1 MKKEQFLY
9 EKIYSDIKNRI
20 LTGEL
25 KEGTCLPQIGELAA
39 DFSVSTITVTNA
51 LNALRDEGY
60 LNRIKGKGSFVQLPE
75 ESFRD
80 SRDLERL
87 FLRDG
92 GAASVKHGETGGD
105 RMLGLVL
112 EHISSCFGLDMMY
125 AADELAAKA
134 GYKLCVRFSYGIR
147 EKETEEIEFL
157 KNLGVCGIIVMPCHG
172 LYYNT
177 EILKLVIEGFPMVLI
192 DKNMEGIPVP
202 SVRTDN
208 HLAMTELVD
217 YLVGKGKKK
226 IGFITFSEN
235 GTSSIKDRKKGFR
248 DAVKRAGAQRMAEC
262 CLEGAEKINIYS
274 EDFNEDH
281 RDMIEAY
288 LRDNRELEAVI
299 CAEYGIARC
308 LGKQKEQEG
317 REKITVC
324 CIDEDYLSPGGPHF
338 THIKQNEKKI
348 AFEAI
353 RILLKQVEKNA
364 PGYEQMDCLVPGIF
378 REVEN

>member
-20 LTGEL
+20 LSGAL

-39 DFSVSTITVTNA
+39 DFGVSTITVTNA

-60 LNRIKGKGSFVQLPE
+60 LNRIKGKGSFVRLPDDSFKSGPDE
-75 ESFRD
+75 EAES
-80 SRDLERL
+80 
-87 FLRDG
+87 G
-92 GAASVKHGETGGD
+92 KPGETGGE

-157 KNLGVCGIIVMPCHG
+157 KNLGVSGIIVMPCHG

-208 HLAMTELVD
+208 HLAMTQLVD

-235 GTSSIKDRKKGFR
+235 GTSSIKDRRMGFR
-248 DAVKRAGAQRMAEC
+248 DAVKRAGAQRMEEC

-281 RDMIEAY
+281 RDMIESY

-308 LGKQKEQEG
+308 LGKQRDQKDRG
-317 REKITVC
+317 KITVC

-353 RILLKQVEKNA
+353 RILLKQVEKD